1 MANTYGT
8 STLPVKVKIVRE
20 AALAEREVQIKDMM
34 TSSVTKVKLIN
45 EYNARD
51 NLSWF
56 RRTFLKPIEMM
67 DPEATAQE
75 WKELWESG
83 KMNAHHPGF
92 WIFQRTRD
100 SWYARLKQMC
110 RLPEEDDEKV
120 MMVSLNDLHIIE
132 YNRFMAEYGVK

>member
-20 AALAEREVQIKDMM
+20 AALTERTHQIEDMM
-34 TSSVTKVKLIN
+34 TKSIEKVKCIN
-45 EYNARD
+45 EERERD
-51 NLSWF
+51 NQSWF
-56 RRTFLKPIEMM
+56 RRTFLKPYPML

-75 WKELWESG
+75 WKQLWESG
-83 KMNAHHPGF
+83 KMSVYHPAF